1 MGALPQQHK
10 DCRAGE
16 AEVCRA
22 ALGLP
27 GSCWRCRESELW
39 GSITLLA
46 ACLRYWAAR
55 CKVLSVRENRSS
67 ASTVLTRS
75 FSWLSGNRVRTFVL
89 PSFFFL
95 LINVFG
101 FFFFPLLL
109 LLNARSAYKCTPLLS
124 PSHQKSW
131 QAPEQGLGCTLK
143 AISPKSACLIFGPP
157 SQRVSIYTSDVKLQ
171 FVVPRGSRSHVLSA
185 QLRLRFGCFQ
195 LHKTQQNQQLDIG

>member
-1 MGALPQQHK
+1 MGQHHPAGRLPQ
-10 DCRAGE
+10 
-16 AEVCRA
+16 V
-22 ALGLP
+22 LGCPLQGAVSERKQILSLH
-27 GSCWRCRESELW
+27 GSDSELQ
-39 GSITLLA
+39 LA
-46 ACLRYWAAR
+46 EW
-55 CKVLSVRENRSS
+55 K
-67 ASTVLTRS
+67 
-75 FSWLSGNRVRTFVL
+75 RVRTFVL

-101 FFFFPLLL
+101 FFFFSLLL

-143 AISPKSACLIFGPP
+143 ASSPKSACLIFGPP

-185 QLRLRFGCFQ
+185 QLGLRFGCFQ